1 MTANGP
7 AFVVVGARNEG
18 GGGVGGSGNGSD
30 VTNCGGDDSWISQL
44 VLSTLRAGLTLSC
57 SLKPSAASYSSTKLL
72 SARLYQ
78 VELPC
83 VG

>member
-18 GGGVGGSGNGSD
+18 EGGSGSGSG
-30 VTNCGGDDSWISQL
+30 VTICGGDDSRISQL
-44 VLSTLRAGLTLSC
+44 VVSALRSGLTLAC